1 MTLTFSLFFKVV
13 NLLIHNYDMKFWN
26 KLCGIVLF
34 FLVFCSAV
42 RSQSNTSLKLNYKN
56 FILKNVLIASDTSSC
71 HSVATVANKAFQISE
86 STISENFSTA
96 CYGFFCRQELK
107 IEKVTRIPFRFRLG
121 SLQQCNY
128 YEGKE

>member
-1 MTLTFSLFFKVV
+1 
-13 NLLIHNYDMKFWN
+13 MKFWN
-26 KLCGIVLF
+26 KLCAIVLF
-34 FLVFCSAV
+34 FAFFCPVVHA
-42 RSQSNTSLKLNYKN
+42 QSNKSLKFNYKT
-56 FILKNVLIASDTSSC
+56 FLFKSILNTSDTASQYR
-71 HSVATVANKAFQISE
+71 ATAFINKALPVSESLISE
-86 STISENFSTA
+86 SFSTA